1 MRTLVLGIG
10 NSILGDDGVG
20 VSVAQELDAKIRD
33 DNIDVL
39 DVNIDGLNL
48 LEVIIGY
55 DKLIVIDAIMTEE
68 GDIGEIYRFK
78 PEMICD
84 PSHSAISPHHFNLVT
99 TIEIGKKLFPNE
111 MPEETIVYAVK
122 VNDVTSVTEKMTKEI
137 EEAIPEVVSLIL
149 EELHLGGTREL
160 SDRDSILPSIA

>member
-1 MRTLVLGIG
+1 VRTLVLGIG

-20 VSVAQELDAKIRD
+20 VSIARELDTKIRN

-48 LEVIIGY
+48 LEVIVGY

-84 PSHSAISPHHFNLVT
+84 PSRSAISPHHFNLVT

-122 VNDVTSVTEKMTKEI
+122 VNDVTSVTEKMTKEV
-137 EEAIPEVVSLIL
+137 EEAIPEVVRLIL
-149 EELHLGGTREL
+149 EELHLGGTREF
-160 SDRDSILPSIA
+160 SDRDSILPSTA

>member
-20 VSVAQELDAKIRD
+20 VIITQKLSAKIRD

-48 LEVIIGY
+48 LEVIVGY
-55 DKLIVIDAIMTEE
+55 NKLVVVDAIMTEKGE
-68 GDIGEIYRFK
+68 VGEIYRFK

-84 PSHSAISPHHFNLVT
+84 PSRSSISPHHFNLVS
-99 TIEIGKKLFPNE
+99 TIEIGKKLFPDE
-111 MPEETIVYAVK
+111 MPEETIVFAVK
-122 VNDVTSVTEKMTKEI
+122 VEDVTSVTEKMTKKVEA
-137 EEAIPEVVSLIL
+137 AIPEVVSLIL
-149 EELHLGGTREL
+149 KELHIGETREF
-160 SDRDSILPSIA
+160 S